1 MKKHKKR
8 LQIDRRL
15 RRPPPPSAGGIQLV
29 TPEGT
34 PLVFASA
41 RYRHADPEGIRRVL
55 SAAEDFDAPGLEE
68 MGQEQQTFGW
78 LQTKPIPGVA
88 DPALGYRV
96 LASLTLTPTTLEIE
110 AMSEQR
116 LANCRRRLEELLG
129 DRIRLEGTSA
139 RSAAQ
144 ALSERAPQA
153 EPPGE
158 PFLPPPEVLAQI
170 EEQLLRKW
178 ISEPIPALGGLT
190 PLEAVK
196 TPEGRRRVLELID
209 EGERMQRS
217 YKKGPGFVP
226 DYRKTKKMLGLE

>member
-1 MKKHKKR
+1 
-8 LQIDRRL
+8 
-15 RRPPPPSAGGIQLV
+15 
-29 TPEGT
+29 
-34 PLVFASA
+34 
-41 RYRHADPEGIRRVL
+41 
-55 SAAEDFDAPGLEE
+55 
-68 MGQEQQTFGW
+68 MGQAQQSFGW
-78 LQTKPIPGVA
+78 RQTKSIPGVPDMA
-88 DPALGYRV
+88 VGQRI
-96 LASLTLTPTTLEIE
+96 LAGLTLTPTTLEIE
-110 AMSEQR
+110 TMSEQR
-116 LANCRRRLEELLG
+116 LVNCRKRLEELLG
-129 DRIRLEGTSA
+129 DRIRLEATSV

-178 ISEPIPALGGLT
+178 ISEPIPALGGLA

-196 TPEGRRRVLELID
+196 TPEGRQRVIELID
-209 EGERMQRS
+209 EAEGLQRA

>member
-8 LQIDRRL
+8 PQIDRSL
-15 RRPPPPSAGGIQLV
+15 RRPAPRSTGGIQLV

-41 RYRHADPEGIRRVL
+41 RYRHADPEGIRHVL
-55 SAAEDFDAPGLEE
+55 GAAEDFDTPGPEE
-68 MGQEQQTFGW
+68 MGQAQQTFGW
-78 LQTKPIPGVA
+78 LQTEPIPGVS
-88 DPALGYRV
+88 DPAVGYRV
-96 LASLTLTPTTLEIE
+96 LASLTLTPATLEVE

-116 LANCRRRLEELLG
+116 LANCRKRLETLLG
-129 DRIRLEGTSA
+129 DRIRLEETST

-144 ALSERAPQA
+144 ALSERVPRA
-153 EPPGE
+153 EPPDE
-158 PFLPPPEVLAQI
+158 PFMPPPEVLAQI

-196 TPEGRRRVLELID
+196 TSAGRRRVIELIE
-209 EGERMQRS
+209 EGERMQRV
-217 YKKGPGFVP
+217 YGHGPGFAP

>member
-1 MKKHKKR
+1 MKKRKKR
-8 LQIDRRL
+8 PQIDRRL
-15 RRPPPPSAGGIQLV
+15 RRPAPPSTGGIQLV

-34 PLVFASA
+34 PLVFARA
-41 RYRHADPEGIRRVL
+41 RYRHADPEGIRQLL
-55 SAAEDFDAPGLEE
+55 SSAEDFNAPGPEE
-68 MGQEQQTFGW
+68 MGLEQQTFGW
-78 LQTKPIPGVA
+78 LQTKPIPGVS

-116 LANCRRRLEELLG
+116 LAGCRKRLEELLG
-129 DRIRLEGTSA
+129 ERIRLEETSV
-139 RSAAQ
+139 RSVAQ
-144 ALSERAPQA
+144 ALDKRAPQP
-153 EPPGE
+153 EPLDE
-158 PFLPPPEVLAQI
+158 PFLPPPEVLEQI

-196 TPEGRRRVLELID
+196 TPKGRRRVLELID
-209 EGERMQRS
+209 ESERMQRF

-226 DYRKTKKMLGLE
+226 DYRKTKTMLGLE

>member
-1 MKKHKKR
+1 MKKRKKR

-15 RRPPPPSAGGIQLV
+15 RRPAPPSTGGIQLV

-34 PLVFASA
+34 PLVFATA
-41 RYRHADPEGIRRVL
+41 RYGHADPEGIRQML
-55 SAAEDFDAPGLEE
+55 GAAEDFDAPGPEE
-68 MGQEQQTFGW
+68 MGQAQQTFGW
-78 LQTKPIPGVA
+78 LQTKSVPGVT

-116 LANCRRRLEELLG
+116 LANCRKRLEELLG
-129 DRIRLEGTSA
+129 ERIRLEGTSV

-158 PFLPPPEVLAQI
+158 PFIPPPEVLAQI
-170 EEQLLRKW
+170 EEQLLRRW

-196 TPEGRRRVLELID
+196 TPEGRQRVLELID
-209 EGERMQRS
+209 EAEHMQRR
-217 YKKGPGFVP
+217 YKGAGFAP
-226 DYRKTKKMLGLE
+226 DYRKAKKMLGLE